1 MHCITQRE
9 VPFSH
14 LFANQLYV
22 CTCPLPLSFPPTPL
36 VHHTKLSS
44 LCCPAGA
51 HWLPGVQWW
60 RTQKCYPLSSA
71 HPLLP
76 PCVSESALYVFISLP
91 DLTLAHTH
99 TCGRPCVQVCVC
111 AKLLQSRPML
121 CGPLGPSMSLQV
133 TQFCPSVAE
142 QYSIV
147 YVDHILFIHSSA
159 DGRLGCFHVLAIIN
173 SAAVNAG
180 VEVSF

>member
-1 MHCITQRE
+1 MPPPIE
-9 VPFSH
+9 LPSH
-14 LFANQLYV
+14 PSGSSHQTELSVLSGR
-22 CTCPLPLSFPPTPL
+22 CPLAAWCSMVAYTEM
-36 VHHTKLSS
+36 
-44 LCCPAGA
+44 
-51 HWLPGVQWW
+51 LPSQFS
-60 RTQKCYPLSSA
+60 PSSA
-71 HPLLP
+71 SPR
-76 PCVSESALYVFISLP
+76 VSESALYVFISLP

-99 TCGRPCVQVCVC
+99 TCGRPCVQVCIC

-173 SAAVNAG
+173 SGAVNAG